1 MPEGFAT
8 SSATAPESSSF
19 SVVAWTYSRLLIGLD
34 NVDAQAAF
42 SNTLEVR
49 ECYRDQYWKR
59 RDPILDDRM
68 AWRAHTFRHLM
79 HLLPGQRIL
88 EVGCGEGIFTRRL
101 VEATR
106 GECPITALTFRED
119 AARPE
124 GLSNCV
130 TFLTASSLPGRLDT
144 SSFDF
149 IVAQDLLDRR
159 NSAWLLQQLHSLLIP
174 GGEVLFYES
183 NPWSVVL
190 KLRRFFAGIFGK
202 DDPRFLLS
210 RPELYELLS
219 EVGFTRVFAVFND
232 FVYAPLT
239 RHMAWM
245 LRNLSIVLENIPA
258 VRTLAGSIL
267 VHAQKP
273 PRPVEI
279 PKVSFAAHERLRHA
293 VSVVV
298 PCHNE
303 QMNVGP
309 LVTRLHSLFDQ
320 YIHEIVLV
328 DDNSQDD
335 TREVIR
341 TLSAQ
346 DPKIKPV
353 YRSPPNGVGLA
364 LAEGMRVSSGRYVL
378 LMDCDFQH
386 LLPEVRELFEAVSE
400 GYDVAV
406 GSRFSRRSVLL
417 NYPFQKIVAN
427 RAFHLIANV
436 VLWARFRDLTNNLK
450 LMRRPVVTRLK
461 LLERGFAVNAE
472 IGLQPLLMDYKVK
485 EVPIS
490 WIGRGIDMGIS
501 SFRVLHVGGSYSRVL
516 RRLWLFRFFKT
527 GAYGDLAKTV
537 GEPVGS
543 SRPKKIGGHR
553 RMATDRMPL
562 HPDDKR
568 AQ

>member
-1 MPEGFAT
+1 
-8 SSATAPESSSF
+8 
-19 SVVAWTYSRLLIGLD
+19 
-34 NVDAQAAF
+34 VDTQAAF
-42 SNTLEVR
+42 SNTLAVR
-49 ECYRDQYWKR
+49 EWYRDQYWKR

-68 AWRAHTFRHLM
+68 VWRAQTFRHLM

-130 TFLTASSLPGRLDT
+130 TFLTASSLPGSLTT

-159 NSAWLLQQLHSLLIP
+159 NSAWLLQQLYSLLIP
-174 GGEVLFYES
+174 GGELLFYES
-183 NPWSVVL
+183 NPWNVVL

-239 RHMAWM
+239 RHMAWI

-273 PRPVEI
+273 PRPAEI
-279 PKVSFAAHERLRHA
+279 SKVSFAAHERLRHA

-309 LVTRLHSLFDQ
+309 LVTCLRSLFDQ

-364 LAEGMRVSSGRYVL
+364 LAEGMRVSSGHYVL
-378 LMDCDFQH
+378 LVDCDFQH

-406 GSRFSRRSVLL
+406 GSRFSRSSVLL
-417 NYPFQKIVAN
+417 NYPFQKIIAN

-501 SFRVLHVGGSYSRVL
+501 SFRVLHVGGSYFRVL
-516 RRLWLFRFFKT
+516 RRLWLLRFFKT
-527 GAYGDLAKTV
+527 GAYGDLAKPV
-537 GEPVGS
+537 GEPLGN
-543 SRPKKIGGHR
+543 SRPKRTGGHR
-553 RMATDRMPL
+553 RIATDHMPL

-568 AQ
+568 TS

>member
-1 MPEGFAT
+1 
-8 SSATAPESSSF
+8 
-19 SVVAWTYSRLLIGLD
+19 
-34 NVDAQAAF
+34 VDTEAVF
-42 SNTLEVR
+42 INTLAVR
-49 ECYRDQYWKR
+49 EGHRDQYWKR
-59 RDPILDDRM
+59 RDPIVDDRM
-68 AWRAHTFRHLM
+68 AWRAQTFRHLM

-124 GLSNCV
+124 GLPDCV
-130 TFLTASSLPGRLDT
+130 TFLTTSALPGSLTT

-149 IVAQDLLDRR
+149 IIAQDLLDRR
-159 NSAWLLQQLHSLLIP
+159 NCAWLLQRLYILLIP

-183 NPWSVVL
+183 NPWNVVL
-190 KLRRFFAGIFGK
+190 KLRRFFASLFGNG
-202 DDPRFLLS
+202 DPRFLLG

-219 EVGFTRVFAVFND
+219 EVGFTRVFATFND

-239 RHMAWM
+239 RYMART

-273 PRPVEI
+273 PRPMEM
-279 PKVSFAAHERLRHA
+279 PKVSLAGHEELRHA

-309 LVTRLHSLFDQ
+309 LVKRLRSLFDQ

-328 DDNSQDD
+328 DDNSQDG

-341 TLSAQ
+341 TLSAE
-346 DPKIKPV
+346 DPRIKPV
-353 YRSPPNGVGLA
+353 YRSSTNGVGLA
-364 LAEGMRVSSGRYVL
+364 LAEGMRVSSGHYVL
-378 LMDCDFQH
+378 SMDCDFQH
-386 LLPEVRELFEAVSE
+386 LLPELRELFDAVSE

-417 NYPFQKIVAN
+417 NYPFQKIIAN
-427 RAFHLIANV
+427 RAFHAIANV
-436 VLWARFRDLTNNLK
+436 VLWAQFRDLTNNLK
-450 LMRRPVVTRLK
+450 LMRSPVVTRLK
-461 LLERGFAVNAE
+461 LLEPGFAVNAE
-472 IGLQPLLMDYKVK
+472 IGLQPLLLGYKIK

-490 WIGRGIDMGIS
+490 WIGRGVDMGIS
-501 SFRVLHVGGSYSRVL
+501 SFRILRVGGSYFRVL
-516 RRLWLFRFFKT
+516 RRLWLFRFFKA
-527 GAYGDLAKTV
+527 GAYRELANPV
-537 GEPVGS
+537 GEPLRT
-543 SRPKKIGGHR
+543 SRPKRIGGHR
-553 RMATDRMPL
+553 ITTDRMPV

-568 AQ
+568 ES

>member
-1 MPEGFAT
+1 MGME
-8 SSATAPESSSF
+8 
-19 SVVAWTYSRLLIGLD
+19 
-34 NVDAQAAF
+34 AAF
-42 SNTLEVR
+42 IDMIAAR
-49 ECYRDQYWKR
+49 EQHRDQYWKR
-59 RDPILDDRM
+59 RDPILGDRM
-68 AWRAHTFRHLM
+68 IWRAQTFRHVM

-101 VEATR
+101 AEVTR

-119 AARPE
+119 AVRPE
-124 GLSNCV
+124 GLPNCV
-130 TFLTASSLPGRLDT
+130 TFLTASSLPGSLT
-144 SSFDF
+144 ASSFDF

-159 NSAWLLQQLHSLLIP
+159 NSAWLLQRLYNLLTP

-183 NPWSVVL
+183 NPWNVVL
-190 KLRRFFAGIFGK
+190 KFRRFLARLFGK
-202 DDPRFLLS
+202 GDPRFLLS

-219 EVGFTRVFAVFND
+219 EVGFTRVFAAFND

-239 RHMAWM
+239 REMVWT
-245 LRNLSIVLENIPA
+245 LRNLSIILENMPA

-267 VHAQKP
+267 LHAQKP

-279 PKVSFAAHERLRHA
+279 PKVSLAAHDEFRHV

-309 LVTRLHSLFDQ
+309 LVARLRSLFDQ

-328 DDNSQDD
+328 NDNSQDN
-335 TREVIR
+335 TGAVIEA
-341 TLSAQ
+341 LSEE
-346 DPKIKPV
+346 DPRIKPLH
-353 YRSPPNGVGLA
+353 RSPPNGVGLA
-364 LAEGMRVSSGRYVL
+364 LAEGMRVTSGCYVL

-386 LLPEVRELFEAVSE
+386 LLPEVRDLFDAVSE

-406 GSRFSRRSVLL
+406 GSRFSRHSVLL

-436 VLWARFRDLTNNLK
+436 LLWARFRDLTNNLR
-450 LMRRPVVTRLK
+450 LMRRSVVSRLK

-472 IGLQPLLMDYKVK
+472 IGLQPLLMDYKIK

-490 WIGRGIDMGIS
+490 WIGRGVDMGVS
-501 SFRVLHVGGSYSRVL
+501 SFRVLRVGGSYSRVL
-516 RRLWLFRFFKT
+516 RRAWLFRFFKT
-527 GAYGDLAKTV
+527 GAYQDLAKPV
-537 GEPVGS
+537 GESPDTLQ
-543 SRPKKIGGHR
+543 PKSKGRH
-553 RMATDRMPL
+553 RMATDRSRIL
-562 HPDDKR
+562 LRSADKG
-568 AQ
+568 AL